1 MRNVKTDSTIKS
13 NSLYQFVLLICPF
26 SIVKNEMNELMVQ
39 SSPVWQFYEPDV
51 DENQVKC
58 IECDKVTIIFFR
70 TNDLKLN

>member
-1 MRNVKTDSTIKS
+1 MRNVKTIKS
-13 NSLYQFVLLICPF
+13 NSLYQFILLICPF

-51 DENQVKC
+51 DEIQVKC
-58 IECDKVTIIFFR
+58 IECDKVTIIFIR

>member
-1 MRNVKTDSTIKS
+1 MLKIEVTYININAMINFISMIYS
-13 NSLYQFVLLICPF
+13 I

-58 IECDKVTIIFFR
+58 IECDKVIIKIF
-70 TNDLKLN
+70 LI